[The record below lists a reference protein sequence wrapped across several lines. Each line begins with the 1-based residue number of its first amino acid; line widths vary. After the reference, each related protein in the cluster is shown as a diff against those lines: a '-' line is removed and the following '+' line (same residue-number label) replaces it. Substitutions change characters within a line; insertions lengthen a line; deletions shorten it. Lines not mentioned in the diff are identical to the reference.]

1 MDESIWTAVIIIA
14 LFFTA
19 GIAAWIGDKYRKWRR
34 YKAKQQAS
42 QQVDG
47 TDWLVYDKRAEIKQL
62 GHELRNITRKR
73 GGE

>member
-47 TDWLVYDKRAEIKQL
+47 TDWLRKDKEI
-62 GHELRNITRKR
+62 
-73 GGE
+73 